1 MPVGALDSS
10 RRNEATIH
18 SVTTSQEGGGGFVNE
33 RRQLGRG
40 LGALIP
46 TAPAVDITQ
55 TPRTMPV
62 AAPPTA
68 VVTPARYQEVAPDR
82 IRPNPQQPRKIF
94 DDASH
99 AELVHSVREIGLL
112 QPIVV
117 RALPAGTADAD
128 FEIVAGERRWRACQE
143 AGITAVPVIIRET
156 TDDALLQESLLENL
170 HRANLNPLEE
180 GAAYNQLL
188 HDFDCT
194 QEQLAA
200 RLGRSRSQ
208 VANSI
213 RLLRLPTAVQRRV
226 AAGVLSAGHARALLA
241 LDDPEAMDRLA
252 ARIVAEGLSVRDVE
266 EIVAL
271 GTSQTKQRR
280 SRNNRRTPVEYQTV
294 AERLSEQLE
303 TRVSV
308 SAGSKRG
315 RIVIDFGDVEDLAR
329 IVDAIEGAARQ
340 QA

>member
-1 MPVGALDSS
+1 MS
-10 RRNEATIH
+10 
-18 SVTTSQEGGGGFVNE
+18 E

-46 TAPAVDITQ
+46 TAPVIDIREGA
-55 TPRTMPV
+55 RT
-62 AAPPTA
+62 AAGSPSDGA
-68 VVTPARYQEVAPDR
+68 AALLAARYQEVPADR

-94 DDASH
+94 DEAAH

-117 RALPAGTADAD
+117 RPTAEADAD
-128 FEIVAGERRWRACQE
+128 FEIVAGERRWRACRE
-143 AGITAVPVIIRET
+143 AGVDTVPVIIRQT
-156 TDDALLQESLLENL
+156 SDDAILQESLLENL

-194 QEQLAA
+194 QEQLAT

-213 RLLRLPTAVQRRV
+213 RLLRLPTSVQRRV
-226 AAGVLSAGHARALLA
+226 AAGVLSAGHARALLGLA
-241 LDDPEAMDRLA
+241 DVAAMEQLA
-252 ARIVAEGLSVRDVE
+252 GRIVAEGLSVRDVE

-271 GTSQTKQRR
+271 GATQSKQRR
-280 SRNNRRTPVEYQTV
+280 SRSTRQTPIEYQAV

-303 TRVSV
+303 TRVVV
-308 SAGSKRG
+308 SSGAKRG
-315 RIVIDFGDVEDLAR
+315 RIVIEFGDVEDLAR
-329 IVDAIEGAARQ
+329 IVDALQAAPDPT
-340 QA
+340 AAPGPPSPATF

>member
-1 MPVGALDSS
+1 MS
-10 RRNEATIH
+10 
-18 SVTTSQEGGGGFVNE
+18 E

-46 TAPAVDITQ
+46 TAPVIDIREGA
-55 TPRTMPV
+55 RT
-62 AAPPTA
+62 AAGSPSDGA
-68 VVTPARYQEVAPDR
+68 AALLAARYQEVPADR

-94 DDASH
+94 DEAAH

-117 RALPAGTADAD
+117 RPTAEADAD
-128 FEIVAGERRWRACQE
+128 FEIVAGERRWRACRE
-143 AGITAVPVIIRET
+143 AGVDTVPVIIRQT
-156 TDDALLQESLLENL
+156 SDDAILQESLLENL

-194 QEQLAA
+194 QEQLAT

-213 RLLRLPTAVQRRV
+213 RLLRLPTSVQRRV
-226 AAGVLSAGHARALLA
+226 AAGVLSAGHARALLGLA
-241 LDDPEAMDRLA
+241 DVAAMEQLA
-252 ARIVAEGLSVRDVE
+252 GRIVAEGLSVRDVE

-271 GTSQTKQRR
+271 GATQSKQRR
-280 SRNNRRTPVEYQTV
+280 SRSTRQTPIEYQAV

-303 TRVSV
+303 TRVVV
-308 SAGSKRG
+308 SSGAKRG
-315 RIVIDFGDVEDLAR
+315 RIVIEFGDVEDLAR
-329 IVDAIEGAARQ
+329 IVDALQAVPEPAA
-340 QA
+340 APGPPSPATF

>member
-1 MPVGALDSS
+1 M
-10 RRNEATIH
+10 
-18 SVTTSQEGGGGFVNE
+18 NE

-46 TAPAVDITQ
+46 TAPAIDLTAPTRPTSVPSTAPI
-55 TPRTMPV
+55 V
-62 AAPPTA
+62 AS
-68 VVTPARYQEVAPDR
+68 PARYQEVPASR

-94 DDASH
+94 DEASH

-117 RALPAGTADAD
+117 RALPPGTLEAD
-128 FEIVAGERRWRACQE
+128 FEIVAGERRWRACQS
-143 AGITAVPVIIRET
+143 AGVTSVPVIIRQT
-156 TDDALLQESLLENL
+156 SDDALLQEALLENL

-194 QEQLAA
+194 QEQLAV

-241 LDDPEAMDRLA
+241 LDDPDAMDRLA

-266 EIVAL
+266 EIVAM
-271 GTSQTKQRR
+271 GTSPSKQRKTR
-280 SRNNRRTPVEYQTV
+280 SNRRTPIEYQTV
-294 AERLSEQLE
+294 ADRLSEQLE

-308 SAGSKRG
+308 SSGSKRG

-329 IVDAIEGAARQ
+329 IVEAIEGATRQ
-340 QA
+340 PSS

>member
-1 MPVGALDSS
+1 M
-10 RRNEATIH
+10 
-18 SVTTSQEGGGGFVNE
+18 NE

-46 TAPAVDITQ
+46 TAPVVDLTDARRAPDQ
-55 TPRTMPV
+55 PARPQ
-62 AAPPTA
+62 AAPNQA
-68 VVTPARYQEVAPDR
+68 PARYQEVPPAR

-94 DDASH
+94 DEASH

-117 RALPAGTADAD
+117 RALPAETPDAD
-128 FEIVAGERRWRACQE
+128 FEIVAGERRWRACQD
-143 AGITAVPVIIRET
+143 AGVTAVPVIIRQT
-156 TDDALLQESLLENL
+156 SDDSLLQEALLENL

-194 QEQLAA
+194 QEQLASK
-200 RLGRSRSQ
+200 LGRSRSQ

-226 AAGVLSAGHARALLA
+226 AAGVLSAGHARALLG
-241 LDDPEAMDRLA
+241 LEDPEAMDRLA

-266 EIVAL
+266 EIVAMT
-271 GTSQTKQRR
+271 GKQTKQRR
-280 SRNNRRTPVEYQTV
+280 TRSNRRIPVEYQAV
-294 AERLSEQLE
+294 ADRLAEQLE

-308 SAGSKRG
+308 SAGSKSG

-329 IVDAIEGAARQ
+329 IVDAIQGAAQ
-340 QA
+340 QAGQGTAATG

>member
-1 MPVGALDSS
+1 M
-10 RRNEATIH
+10 T
-18 SVTTSQEGGGGFVNE
+18 E

-46 TAPAVDITQ
+46 TAPVIDVTDRA
-55 TPRTMPV
+55 R
-62 AAPPTA
+62 AAATEPL
-68 VVTPARYQEVAPDR
+68 ARYQEVPPSR
-82 IRPNPQQPRKIF
+82 IVPNPHQPRKIF
-94 DDASH
+94 DEAAH

-117 RALPAGTADAD
+117 RPVPHNPSAD
-128 FEIVAGERRWRACQE
+128 FEIVAGERRWRACQD
-143 AGITAVPVIIRET
+143 AGLSAVPVIVRET
-156 TDDALLQESLLENL
+156 SDDALLQESLLENL

-194 QEQLAA
+194 QEQLAQ

-226 AAGVLSAGHARALLA
+226 AAGVISAGHARALLG
-241 LDDPEAMDRLA
+241 LSDPGEMERLA

-266 EIVAL
+266 EIVSL
-271 GTSQTKQRR
+271 GSRRKPPR
-280 SRNNRRTPVEYQTV
+280 SRGKHDAPVEFRAV
-294 AERLSEQLE
+294 ADRLSERFD
-303 TRVSV
+303 TRVV
-308 SAGSKRG
+308 VAGGTRHG
-315 RIVIDFGDVEDLAR
+315 RIVIQFGDVDDLAR
-329 IVDAIEGAARQ
+329 IVQALEGRAGG
-340 QA
+340 

>member
-1 MPVGALDSS
+1 M
-10 RRNEATIH
+10 
-18 SVTTSQEGGGGFVNE
+18 NE

-46 TAPAVDITQ
+46 TAAPVIDFTTRATA
-55 TPRTMPV
+55 PR
-62 AAPPTA
+62 AAMAP
-68 VVTPARYQEVAPDR
+68 TPARYQEVPPGR

-94 DDASH
+94 DDTLH
-99 AELVHSVREIGLL
+99 AELVHSIQEMGLL

-117 RALPAGTADAD
+117 RALPPGTPDAD
-128 FEIVAGERRWRACQE
+128 FEIVAGERRWRACQA
-143 AGITAVPVIIRET
+143 AGITAVPVIIRDT
-156 TDDALLQESLLENL
+156 TDDALLQEALLENL

-188 HDFDCT
+188 QDFDCT

-200 RLGRSRSQ
+200 KLGRSRSQ

-226 AAGVLSAGHARALLA
+226 AAGVLSAGHARALLGLA
-241 LDDPEAMDRLA
+241 DPEAMDRLA

-271 GTSQTKQRR
+271 GSQPTKQRR
-280 SRNNRRTPVEYQTV
+280 QRTKSRTPVEYQTV

-329 IVDAIEGAARQ
+329 IVDAIEGAAGRQ
-340 QA
+340 A

>member
-1 MPVGALDSS
+1 
-10 RRNEATIH
+10 
-18 SVTTSQEGGGGFVNE
+18 
-33 RRQLGRG
+33 LGRG

-46 TAPAVDITQ
+46 TAPVVDLTD
-55 TPRTMPV
+55 RSR
-62 AAPPTA
+62 AAAQARHPQAEPE
-68 VVTPARYQEVAPDR
+68 PDLLARYLEVPPER

-94 DDASH
+94 DEASH
-99 AELVHSVREIGLL
+99 SELVHSIREIGLL

-117 RALPAGTADAD
+117 RRLPLDGAEAE

-143 AGITAVPVIIRET
+143 AGVTAVPVIVRQT
-156 TDDALLQESLLENL
+156 ADDALLQEALLENL

-194 QEQLAA
+194 QEQLATK
-200 RLGRSRSQ
+200 LGRSRSQ

-226 AAGVLSAGHARALLA
+226 AAGVLSAGHARALLGLPDA
-241 LDDPEAMDRLA
+241 EAMDALA

-271 GTSQTKQRR
+271 GATPTKKRRR
-280 SRNNRRTPVEYQTV
+280 SGGRGTPVEYRAV
-294 AERLSEQLE
+294 ADRLSDQLE
-303 TRVSV
+303 TRVTVTSG
-308 SAGSKRG
+308 AKTG
-315 RIVIDFGDVEDLAR
+315 RITIDFGDVEDLAR
-329 IVDAIEGAARQ
+329 ITELIEGAARRREG
-340 QA
+340 

>member
-1 MPVGALDSS
+1 MSD
-10 RRNEATIH
+10 
-18 SVTTSQEGGGGFVNE
+18 

-46 TAPAVDITQ
+46 TGPPVVDVTD
-55 TPRTMPV
+55 
-62 AAPPTA
+62 AARRAATSPPGA
-68 VVTPARYQEVAPDR
+68 ARYQEVPAER

-94 DDASH
+94 DDAAH
-99 AELVHSVREIGLL
+99 AELVHSIREIGLL

-117 RALPAGTADAD
+117 RALPASVPDAD
-128 FEIVAGERRWRACQE
+128 FEIVAGERRWRACQD
-143 AGITAVPVIIRET
+143 AAVPIVPVIIRET
-156 TDDALLQESLLENL
+156 SDAALLQESLLENL

-188 HDFDCT
+188 HDFACT

-213 RLLRLPTAVQRRV
+213 RLLKLPTAVQRRV
-226 AAGVLSAGHARALLA
+226 AAGVLSAGHARALLGLA
-241 LDDPEAMDRLA
+241 TAEEMDQLA

-271 GTSQTKQRR
+271 GSQGSKQRR
-280 SRNNRRTPVEYQTV
+280 TTTRRRTPVEYQAV
-294 AERLSEQLE
+294 ADRLSEQFE
-303 TRVSV
+303 TRVTV
-308 SAGSKRG
+308 SSGTKRG
-315 RIVIDFGDVEDLAR
+315 RIVIEFAGVEDLAR
-329 IVDAIEGAARQ
+329 IVEAIERQSAGAEPA
-340 QA
+340 ASN

>member
-1 MPVGALDSS
+1 MS
-10 RRNEATIH
+10 
-18 SVTTSQEGGGGFVNE
+18 E

-46 TAPAVDITQ
+46 TGPVVDVTDQAV
-55 TPRTMPV
+55 RGAV
-62 AAPPTA
+62 AAPA
-68 VVTPARYQEVAPDR
+68 SDFAARYQEVPVGR

-94 DDASH
+94 DEAAH

-117 RALPAGTADAD
+117 RPLPDTEPEADY
-128 FEIVAGERRWRACQE
+128 EIVAGERRWRACQE
-143 AGITAVPVIIRET
+143 AEFGVVPVIVRQT
-156 TDDALLQESLLENL
+156 ADASLLQESLLENL

-188 HDFDCT
+188 HDFSCT

-226 AAGVLSAGHARALLA
+226 AAGVLSAGHARALLGLA
-241 LDDPEAMDRLA
+241 DTEAMDRLA

-266 EIVAL
+266 EIVAVDEGDKG
-271 GTSQTKQRR
+271 GTRRR
-280 SRNNRRTPVEYQTV
+280 STGTRRTPMEYQVV
-294 AERLSEQLE
+294 ADRLSERFE
-303 TRVSV
+303 TRVAV
-308 SAGSKRG
+308 SNGSRRG
-315 RIVIDFGDVEDLAR
+315 RIVIEFADVEDLAR
-329 IVDAIEGAARQ
+329 IVAAIEQRDSAAPTTS
-340 QA
+340 

>member
-1 MPVGALDSS
+1 M
-10 RRNEATIH
+10 T
-18 SVTTSQEGGGGFVNE
+18 E

-46 TAPAVDITQ
+46 TAPTAATAAVDVRDSPRAAGP
-55 TPRTMPV
+55 TPRSPRLGQ
-62 AAPPTA
+62 PL
-68 VVTPARYQEVAPDR
+68 ARYLEVPPDR

-94 DDASH
+94 DDAAH

-117 RALPAGTADAD
+117 RELPQGTPDAD
-128 FEIVAGERRWRACQE
+128 FEIVAGERRWRACTE
-143 AGITAVPVIIRET
+143 AAITDVPVIVRQT
-156 TDDALLQESLLENL
+156 TDDALLKESLLENL

-194 QEQLAA
+194 QEQLAS

-226 AAGVLSAGHARALLA
+226 AAGVLSAGHARALLG
-241 LDDPEAMDRLA
+241 LSDPEAMDRLA

-266 EIVAL
+266 EIVAMGAQERKRRKSPTNR
-271 GTSQTKQRR
+271 GTPIEFR
-280 SRNNRRTPVEYQTV
+280 TV
-294 AERLSEQLE
+294 ADRLSERLE
-303 TRVSV
+303 TRVVV
-308 SAGSKRG
+308 SRGSKRG
-315 RIVIDFGDVEDLAR
+315 RIVIDFGDVEDLGR
-329 IVDAIEGAARQ
+329 IIDAIEGASPAGEGGY
-340 QA
+340 

>member
-1 MPVGALDSS
+1 MS
-10 RRNEATIH
+10 
-18 SVTTSQEGGGGFVNE
+18 E

-46 TAPAVDITQ
+46 TAPIIDVTDRGRRENA
-55 TPRTMPV
+55 
-62 AAPPTA
+62 TA
-68 VVTPARYQEVAPDR
+68 ARYQEVPPDR

-94 DDASH
+94 DESAH

-117 RALPAGTADAD
+117 RPLPPGTADAD
-128 FEIVAGERRWRACQE
+128 FEIVAGERRWRACRE
-143 AGITAVPVIIRET
+143 AGVEAVPVIVRQT
-156 TDDALLQESLLENL
+156 SDNALLQESLLENL

-194 QEQLAA
+194 QEQLAT

-226 AAGVLSAGHARALLA
+226 AAGVLSAGHARALLS
-241 LDDPEAMDRLA
+241 LPDHEAMDALA

-271 GTSQTKQRR
+271 GSKGSKQRR
-280 SRNNRRTPVEYQTV
+280 RSRRRTTPVEYQAV
-294 AERLSEQLE
+294 ADRLAERLE
-303 TRVSV
+303 TRVVIS
-308 SAGSKRG
+308 SGATRG
-315 RIVIDFGDVEDLAR
+315 RIAIDFGDLEDLAR
-329 IVDAIEGAARQ
+329 IVDALEGTLPPADL
-340 QA
+340 

>member
-1 MPVGALDSS
+1 
-10 RRNEATIH
+10 
-18 SVTTSQEGGGGFVNE
+18 VTE

-46 TAPAVDITQ
+46 TGPVVDVTDRTRRQPASGPSD
-55 TPRTMPV
+55 P
-62 AAPPTA
+62 A
-68 VVTPARYQEVAPDR
+68 ARYQEVPVGR

-94 DDASH
+94 DEAAH

-117 RALPAGTADAD
+117 RALPDSEPEAD

-143 AGITAVPVIIRET
+143 AAVGVVPVIVRQT
-156 TDDALLQESLLENL
+156 TDAALLQEALLENL

-188 HDFDCT
+188 HDFSCT
-194 QEQLAA
+194 QEQLAE

-226 AAGVLSAGHARALLA
+226 AAGVLSAGHARALLGLSDA
-241 LDDPEAMDRLA
+241 EEMDRLA

-266 EIVAL
+266 EIVAMGGGG
-271 GTSQTKQRR
+271 GTRRR
-280 SRNNRRTPVEYQTV
+280 STGRRTTPVEYQV
-294 AERLSEQLE
+294 VADRLAERFE
-303 TRVSV
+303 TRVAV
-308 SAGSKRG
+308 SNGSKRG
-315 RIVIDFGDVEDLAR
+315 RIVIEFAGVEDLAR
-329 IVDAIEGAARQ
+329 IVAAIEQRESPAAPTD
-340 QA
+340 

>member
-1 MPVGALDSS
+1 MRVS
-10 RRNEATIH
+10 
-18 SVTTSQEGGGGFVNE
+18 E

-46 TAPAVDITQ
+46 TAPVVDLTDRSRAV
-55 TPRTMPV
+55 V
-62 AAPPTA
+62 AAIVPQQPPGPE
-68 VVTPARYQEVAPDR
+68 VLARYLEVPPEQ

-94 DDASH
+94 DEASH
-99 AELVHSVREIGLL
+99 SELVHSIREIGLL

-117 RALPAGTADAD
+117 RRLAVEGTEPE
-128 FEIVAGERRWRACQE
+128 FEIVAGERRWRACRE
-143 AGITAVPVIIRET
+143 AGVAAVPVIVRQT
-156 TDDALLQESLLENL
+156 ADDALLQEALLENL

-194 QEQLAA
+194 QEQLAT

-226 AAGVLSAGHARALLA
+226 AAGVLSAGHARALLGLPDA
-241 LDDPEAMDRLA
+241 EAMDALA

-271 GTSQTKQRR
+271 GGTPTKKRRR
-280 SRNNRRTPVEYQTV
+280 SGSRGTPVEYRAV
-294 AERLSEQLE
+294 ADRLSDQLE
-303 TRVSV
+303 TRVTVTSGAK
-308 SAGSKRG
+308 SG
-315 RIVIDFGDVEDLAR
+315 RITIDFGDVEDLAR
-329 IVDAIEGAARQ
+329 ITELIEGAAR
-340 QA
+340 AAGTAD